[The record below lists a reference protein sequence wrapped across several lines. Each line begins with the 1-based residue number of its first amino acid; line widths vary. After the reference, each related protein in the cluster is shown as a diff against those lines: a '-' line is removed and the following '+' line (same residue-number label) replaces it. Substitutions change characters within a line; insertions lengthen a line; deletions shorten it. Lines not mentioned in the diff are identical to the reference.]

1 MEDGRNLQTRLHT
14 YECPTSSYQGI
25 HLHVDFALVLSFFG
39 FIKGSERGNSVHMTL
54 MGMKKK
60 RHPYLGIWYK
70 SKVIIFKSKLGSDSL
85 AGLVLQHRL
94 WGDAPRPT
102 YQDAILQSV
111 QTGAAGAGFALH
123 EAGTEK
129 CPGSDTCACKPNT
142 LHRDLV
148 LLWLP
153 FSHLSVSIQPRSTS
167 SAPPDLATIM
177 FAVYSAWNI
186 LFWIFFFLNPASL
199 SVLSFEVTS

>member
-1 MEDGRNLQTRLHT
+1 MGEICRQGYILMTIPPRHTRVSTFTWILHKF
-14 YECPTSSYQGI
+14 C
-25 HLHVDFALVLSFFG
+25 LFFVLL
-39 FIKGSERGNSVHMTL
+39 KGVKGGTQCTWHWWDW
-54 MGMKKK
+54 KKK
-60 RHPYLGIWYK
+60 HPYLEIWYK

-85 AGLVLQHRL
+85 ARLMLQHRL

-123 EAGTEK
+123 QAGTEK

-142 LHRDLV
+142 LHRDPV

-153 FSHLSVSIQPRSTS
+153 FSHLSVSIQPHSTS

-186 LFWIFFFLNPASL
+186 LFWIFFLNPASL
-199 SVLSFEVTS
+199 SVLSFQVTS